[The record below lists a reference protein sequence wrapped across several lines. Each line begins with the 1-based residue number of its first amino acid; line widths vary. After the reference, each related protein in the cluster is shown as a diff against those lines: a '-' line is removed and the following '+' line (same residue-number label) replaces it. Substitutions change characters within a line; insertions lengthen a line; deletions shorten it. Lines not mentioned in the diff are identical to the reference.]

1 MDAEIL
7 GALFRALDEARVRYV
22 LVGGIAVGALGLS
35 RATRDVDLFL
45 DPQPENVEATRGA
58 LERVFADPA
67 LREITPAALAEYGL
81 VRYGPPEHDFVIDLT
96 TRIGEMFRFPD
107 LEWQPIELFG
117 VPVPVATPRTLI
129 RMKRDTV
136 RPQDRA
142 DVLRLRERYG
152 IEEE

>member
-1 MDAEIL
+1 MGPEIL
-7 GALFRALDEARVRYV
+7 GALFRALAEERVRYV
-22 LVGGIAVGALGLS
+22 LFGGLAVGALGLS

-45 DPQPENVEATRGA
+45 DPEPSNVEGVRRA
-58 LERVFADPA
+58 LERVFSDTA

-96 TRIGEMFRFPD
+96 TRVGEMFRFAD

-117 VPVPVATPRTLI
+117 VPVPVATPGTLI

-142 DVLRLRERYG
+142 DVLRLRERFG